1 MACRKVVVGVAT
13 ALLIAVWAAG
23 IVHPA
28 SLLAEGICAS
38 VPALLMWLGAPAHL
52 AFASVGA
59 LTGRSP
65 IGRLGGLVEAGE
77 Q

>member
-38 VPALLMWLGAPAHL
+38 VPALLMWLGRR
-52 AFASVGA
+52 
-59 LTGRSP
+59 LTWRSP
-65 IGRLGGLVEAGE
+65 PWAR
-77 Q
+77 